1 MRYFSAVWRIGL
13 ITWWTLW
20 ATLRQSFT
28 EMIVGQNNDSAL
40 FGPIID
46 LNSGS
51 PICLATISC
60 IVTSVYSPLK
70 LKQIRSQGK
79 RWPGYYY

>member
-1 MRYFSAVWRIGL
+1 M

-20 ATLRQSFT
+20 GTLRQSFT

-79 RWPGYYY
+79 RWPGYNY